1 MKRTNYEI
9 VEMTPERVVIRDL
22 GPWHKY
28 LTITNGAEG
37 VVDELY
43 EQGKL
48 VYGQKLFYYDS
59 EGCMDE
65 ITHQNGSFTGFK
77 AGPR

>member
-43 EQGKL
+43 KQGKL

-59 EGCMDE
+59 EGRMDE

-77 AGPR
+77 AG